1 MEEND
6 RSSLFIAPLS
16 IIKHK
21 PTGSNTTSHTSSTS
35 SSSFPVSSQPRR
47 EVTPRESQ
55 MTPPLTPQAS
65 VEAISPHDQPQQ
77 LQFHNY
83 LRAFYPFH
91 PELDDSSSTVTLP
104 LNEGDLVLVHSV
116 QPNGWA
122 DGTLLV
128 SGARG
133 WLPTN
138 YCVAYDHEPM
148 CHLMKALTAFWDLV
162 YRAGDEA
169 RLVFLHGEYMRG
181 LVAGVR
187 YLLAQ
192 TRCLS
197 KEDHLIESN
206 ASLRRN
212 RKALLADLQVM
223 NKMSQDPTGEMDD
236 EDWENLIMMAFKMV
250 LRGVRFFDLWSD
262 EVGLERSIDAS
273 PAGLAAIDIHQSGSS
288 APLTPPADRVCF
300 SAAGNIDSVTEDQP
314 GATQRVSTVNDGAT
328 VMRESREQASKRY
341 SRPSPIHVQ
350 PGTAHASHDN
360 AQPSSAQTR
369 RLSLLYRPSS
379 SRASTHLQRQNLVSE
394 KLSAAHD
401 NFLSFLGGFLGLHL
415 PSRTSTE
422 VLITTHQAVL
432 ACQRLLNVVDAVCER
447 DFRRSESLEI
457 ARSKMYGKLSDLV
470 HVAKDIFQ
478 PACPSEPES
487 LSEDDGKMLIDAAT
501 LCIRSAGDCV
511 AQTRFVLERIGDF
524 DFEVVGQGAS
534 AFDGVEFL
542 SSRNPQKQG
551 QPIEASNM
559 EDSASVPPEPLN
571 RPPPPP
577 LRESTTPKPPHSS
590 NGVLTSQ
597 DPANG
602 ENQVFDQ
609 ERNSIQ
615 PSMPLVPHLD
625 DPLPAAEDDSPISQS
640 VSEDSNTSD
649 FSKVKGFRIKSSD
662 VSSSGSGSTYIGSMR
677 DSERSLLSSTYTRAT
692 SPDLFSRT
700 GAFQSMSD
708 SFCGS
713 DSTLDDETLETE
725 AKILERTY
733 AHELVFNK
741 DGQISGGT
749 LPALI
754 ERLTTD
760 DSTPDALFVSTFY
773 LTFRLFATPQEFAQ
787 TLIDRFNYVGENA
800 HNASPVRL
808 RVFNVFKGW
817 LESHWRMDCDR
828 PALDLIL
835 PFAAETLANTIP
847 STGKR
852 LMDLALKVSDFNDPL
867 VPRLVSSMG
876 KTNTSVAKYVAPD
889 APMPSPIITRSQLAS
904 LRNWK
909 KSGSH
914 VSILDFDPLELARQ
928 LTLKVS
934 RLYCSILPEELLALE
949 WMKKS
954 ASMAVNVRAMSTL
967 STDLANLVAECV
979 LQFEDNHK
987 RAKLIKQWVKIAS
1000 RCLDLNNYDSL
1011 MAIVCSLNSTAIQRL
1026 TRTWPLVSAKTN
1038 ATLEKLRA
1046 IVDISKNYTVLR
1058 QRLQNQVAPCLPF
1071 VGIYLTDL
1079 AFVDMG
1085 NTSTR
1090 QLPGTGGKVEEPT
1103 AVINFDKHMKT
1114 AKVISELQRFQIPY
1128 RFQEIP
1134 ELQTWMQD
1142 QLVRVRSSD
1151 DAGVQNHY
1159 RRSLLLEPRE
1169 AANSTIKGHSKDKD
1183 GSRDKIDLEK
1193 IARGLRWQTHAKQ

>member
-6 RSSLFIAPLS
+6 RSSIFIAPLS
-16 IIKHK
+16 IVKHK
-21 PTGSNTTSHTSSTS
+21 ATGSNTTSHSSSTS
-35 SSSFPVSSQPRR
+35 SSSFPISSQPRR
-47 EVTPRESQ
+47 ASQVTPRESQ

-65 VEAISPHDQPQQ
+65 VEAIGPQDQPQQ

-91 PELDDSSSTVTLP
+91 PTLDDSSSTVTLP

-122 DGTLLV
+122 DGTLLM
-128 SGARG
+128 SGSRG

-162 YRAGDEA
+162 YRTSDEA
-169 RLVFLHGEYMRG
+169 RLVSLNGEYMRG

-192 TRCLS
+192 THCLT

-212 RKALLADLQVM
+212 RKALLTDLQVM
-223 NKMSQDPTGEMDD
+223 NKISQEPIGEMDD
-236 EDWENLIMMAFKMV
+236 DDWENLIMMAFKMV
-250 LRGVRFFDLWSD
+250 LRGVRFFDLWND
-262 EVGLERSIDAS
+262 EVGLETSIDAS
-273 PAGLAAIDIHQSGSS
+273 IAAINIQQSGSS
-288 APLTPPADRVCF
+288 APLTPPADTVCF
-300 SAAGNIDSVTEDQP
+300 SAADDIDSVTEDQP
-314 GATQRVSTVNDGAT
+314 NATQRVSTVKDGVT
-328 VMRESREQASKRY
+328 IMREDREQASKRY
-341 SRPSPIHVQ
+341 SRPSPIHAQ
-350 PGTAHASHDN
+350 PGTAHSINDN
-360 AQPSSAQTR
+360 AQPPFARTR

-379 SRASTHLQRQNLVSE
+379 SRASTLLQRRNLVSE

-401 NFLSFLGGFLGLHL
+401 NFLSFLGSFLGLHL

-432 ACQRLLNVVDAVCER
+432 ACQRLLNIVDTVCER
-447 DFRRSESLEI
+447 DFRRSESLET
-457 ARSKMYGKLSDLV
+457 ARSNMYGKLSDLV
-470 HVAKDIFQ
+470 HAAKDIFQ
-478 PACPSEPES
+478 PGCPSEPES
-487 LSEDDGKMLIDAAT
+487 LSEDDGKRLVDAAT

-524 DFEVVGQGAS
+524 DFEALGQGAS

-542 SSRNPQKQG
+542 SSRKAQKQG
-551 QPIEASNM
+551 HPVEASTTEN
-559 EDSASVPPEPLN
+559 SASVPPEPLN

-577 LRESTTPKPPHSS
+577 FREIDTLKPADSS
-590 NGVLTSQ
+590 IDVSAPQEVTQGGSQ
-597 DPANG
+597 I
-602 ENQVFDQ
+602 FDQ
-609 ERNSIQ
+609 QANSIQ
-615 PSMPLVPHLD
+615 PSMPLVSRSGSP
-625 DPLPAAEDDSPISQS
+625 PPAAEDDSPISQS
-640 VSEDSNTSD
+640 VSEHSTASD
-649 FSKVKGFRIKSSD
+649 FSKVKGFRTKSSD
-662 VSSSGSGSTYIGSMR
+662 VSTSGSDSTYIGSMR
-677 DSERSLLSSTYTRAT
+677 DSERSLLSSTSTRAT

-713 DSTLDDETLETE
+713 ESTLDDETLETE
-725 AKILERTY
+725 AKILEKTY

-754 ERLTTD
+754 ERLTID

-787 TLIDRFNYVGENA
+787 ALIDRFNYVGENS
-800 HNASPVRL
+800 HSASPVRL

-835 PFAAETLANTIP
+835 PFAAETLANAIP

-852 LMDLALKVSDFNDPL
+852 LMDLALKVSDLNGPL

-876 KTNTSVAKYVAPD
+876 KTNTSVAKYIAPET
-889 APMPSPIITRSQLAS
+889 PMPSPIITRSQLAS

-928 LTLKVS
+928 LTLKTS
-934 RLYCSILPEELLALE
+934 RLYCSILPEELIALE

-954 ASMAVNVRAMSTL
+954 ASMAVNIRAMSTL

-1038 ATLEKLRA
+1038 ATLESLRA

-1090 QLPGTGGKVEEPT
+1090 HLPGTGTDIEEPT
-1103 AVINFDKHMKT
+1103 SVINFDKHMKT

-1151 DAGVQNHY
+1151 DAGIQNHY
-1159 RRSLLLEPRE
+1159 RRSLLLEPRD

-1193 IARGLRWQTHAKQ
+1193 IARGLRWQIHAKQ